1 MAMSSIRTHRH
12 ASMKQR
18 FHAAIGRDFTS
29 FYGRMQMTC
38 RNSNSIM
45 AVSILTIASLISI
58 SASAEQRATVRSDDM
73 RDVLMTAG
81 YASVFGAASGV
92 ALLPFL
98 SGGVS
103 SNLRIVA
110 GGASIGF
117 LAGSAFGFYNMT
129 TQSRAYSD
137 NYDYNTP
144 NNETYSLDRDPYRN
158 QDSEPLSAIPSRE
171 CKTHEIPTN
180 ALIVGC
186 GHRISL
192 NLPLPMIAPQGYTLP
207 VINIRF

>member
-1 MAMSSIRTHRH
+1 MSSIRTQRH
-12 ASMKQR
+12 ASMKLG
-18 FHAAIGRDFTS
+18 FHAVNGRELTS

-38 RNSNSIM
+38 RISKSIL
-45 AVSILTIASLISI
+45 AVSTVAIGSLISS
-58 SASAEQRATVRSDDM
+58 SANAEQRATVRSDDM

-81 YASVFGAASGV
+81 YASVFGAATGV

-117 LAGSAFGFYNMT
+117 LAGSAFGFYSMT
-129 TQSRAYSD
+129 NQTRAYSD
-137 NYDYNTP
+137 NYDYNAP
-144 NNETYSLDRDPYRN
+144 NNETYSLDRDSYRN
-158 QDSEPLSAIPSRE
+158 QDGEPLSSLPSTE

-192 NLPLPMIAPQGYTLP
+192 NWPRPLIAPQGFAVP
-207 VINIRF
+207 VLNIRF